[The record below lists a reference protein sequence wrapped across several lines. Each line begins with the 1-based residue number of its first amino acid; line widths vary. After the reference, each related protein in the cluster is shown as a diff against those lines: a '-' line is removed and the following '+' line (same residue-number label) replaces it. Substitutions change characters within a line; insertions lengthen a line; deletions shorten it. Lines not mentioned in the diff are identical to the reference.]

1 MATIFLVE
9 LMVPITNFFLHNEF
23 VNHGKSDLSMS
34 MSLHPAMTLMLFK
47 ATMMA

>member
-9 LMVPITNFFLHNEF
+9 LMLPITNFFLHNEF
-23 VNHGKSDLSMS
+23 VNHGKSDLSML

-47 ATMMA
+47 ATMMS